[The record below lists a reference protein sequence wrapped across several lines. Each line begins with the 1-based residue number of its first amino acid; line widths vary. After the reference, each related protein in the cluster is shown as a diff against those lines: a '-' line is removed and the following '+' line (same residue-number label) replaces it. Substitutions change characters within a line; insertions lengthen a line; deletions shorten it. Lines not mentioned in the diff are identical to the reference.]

1 MVGLFSEEYE
11 MDLAC
16 FLCVCFLFYSYSA
29 VMSNLKTE
37 MTSEFRPHSWQ
48 GPRRVLYIV
57 FTPKTKNSFGPL
69 VVVGSQCY
77 VAWFLS
83 V

>member
-11 MDLAC
+11 YGLSL
-16 FLCVCFLFYSYSA
+16 FLRVCFPVYSYSV

-37 MTSEFRPHSWQ
+37 MTSEFRPHIWQ
-48 GPRRVLYIV
+48 GLRRVLYIV

-69 VVVGSQCY
+69 VGVGFPCY
-77 VAWFLS
+77 VALYLC